1 MSIIWHSLVQR
12 VLGELN
18 EVWQLASDKL
28 TKAQFDVFGDVA
40 TSTTGGDPC
49 DTGTQGPVRTGT
61 STIRST
67 RSHVARQEHP

>member
-28 TKAQFDVFGDVA
+28 TKAQFDVFRGRGNLHDRWR
-40 TSTTGGDPC
+40 PL
-49 DTGTQGPVRTGT
+49 
-61 STIRST
+61 
-67 RSHVARQEHP
+67 